1 MKIITLLHSKYKAA
15 YWSENILLKLSK
27 PKNIP
32 KDTELIVRCWDNRV
46 KGRDG
51 ILTEIKINLI
61 KLDPHENKVKLRSK
75 DRNFEIVFEIY
86 YILNENP
93 KASSEILNNIKLKKD
108 MIGMML
114 IKEIS
119 LEDLSRV
126 PGHLE
131 IKLGD
136 EIHSTNYHYKTVKQ
150 TGWKY
155 PISFLIKRSSN
166 TLIIKQHLSSSH
178 RFPYFNLKINSYS
191 SELEKKFW
199 DDLLLTGSTKIG
211 PVSIH
216 DNKGISSKIGFRLSF
231 HKIIKLTQLLP
242 SGTIPISPPL
252 AKKNN
257 NQFKTSSDKHSK
269 ASTTSSFLQS
279 NTNANNKISRLMPS
293 RKSTAFSFSS
303 SSYSSY
309 SFSSD
314 KNPID
319 NSPEIQSLISF
330 DSRPTSLQ
338 IQQKISNTQNINGK
352 NNFVFNNNDDDNN
365 QRIFSDNYVI
375 QNLLL
380 NNYNNNNNDKEGYK
394 IYTGKNIRNDV
405 IVIIKIFSNEFLW
418 ENEMKIIKQL
428 KSSFRYILKFQD
440 TLTTNNDNDDS
451 SSISKEHII
460 VMEYFGKSL
469 DLSLDKFNS
478 LELIRELFLNICK
491 GVQFLHNNEIVV
503 RFSAPELVL
512 NLNSGSISHY
522 AIDIYS
528 LGCLLYY
535 LVTKHLFYTTTT
547 NILLFVELNTI
558 KEKIANEI
566 DNDIINILIIKM
578 LDFMFDNRPTIDYT
592 LKNY

>member
-1 MKIITLLHSKYKAA
+1 LKLQLEFEYNNENNYTPSYKILLDSDKIFKKA

-27 PKNIP
+27 PKKIP
-32 KDTELIVRCWDNRV
+32 KDTELIVRCWDNRA
-46 KGRDG
+46 KRRDG
-51 ILTEIKINLI
+51 ILAEIKVDLIN
-61 KLDPHENKVKLRSK
+61 LDPHENKVKLRSK

-293 RKSTAFSFSS
+293 R
-303 SSYSSY
+303 
-309 SFSSD
+309 
-314 KNPID
+314 N
-319 NSPEIQSLISF
+319 
-330 DSRPTSLQ
+330 RPTSLQ
-338 IQQKISNTQNINGK
+338 IQQKISNTQNIN
-352 NNFVFNNNDDDNN
+352 
-365 QRIFSDNYVI
+365 
-375 QNLLL
+375 
-380 NNYNNNNNDKEGYK
+380 
-394 IYTGKNIRNDV
+394 
-405 IVIIKIFSNEFLW
+405 
-418 ENEMKIIKQL
+418 
-428 KSSFRYILKFQD
+428 D

-528 LGCLLYY
+528 L
-535 LVTKHLFYTTTT
+535 
-547 NILLFVELNTI
+547 VEHN
-558 KEKIANEI
+558 
-566 DNDIINILIIKM
+566 
-578 LDFMFDNRPTIDYT
+578 
-592 LKNY
+592 